1 MGRGWIVAILA
12 VIAVVVGGVVLLVF
26 PDHGEPI
33 DVSASQIDRIQA
45 YPYPEGSQGPAFAR
59 VPGEGEI
66 PLQTVISSLP
76 IPLPPPTGCPDQVV
90 LRITLVDG
98 TRIEYGHCD
107 YPEDMKAL
115 NEAMQTAWRTT

>member
-26 PDHGEPI
+26 PDHGAPI

-45 YPYPEGSQGPAFAR
+45 YPYPEGAQGPAFAR
-59 VPGEGEI
+59 NPREGEI
-66 PLQTVISSLP
+66 PLQTVISAVP
-76 IPLPPPTGCPDQVV
+76 IPLPAPTGCLDQVV

-98 TRIEYGHCD
+98 RRIEYGHCD
-107 YPEDMKAL
+107 YPDDMKAL
-115 NEAMQTAWRTT
+115 SEAMQMAWRST